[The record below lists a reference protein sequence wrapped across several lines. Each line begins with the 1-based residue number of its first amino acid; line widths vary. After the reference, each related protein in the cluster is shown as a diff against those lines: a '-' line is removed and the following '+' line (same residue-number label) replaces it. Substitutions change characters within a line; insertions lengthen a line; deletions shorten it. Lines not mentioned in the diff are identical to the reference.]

1 MIEKITYKDF
11 TYAIVVRSEYRSD
24 NIDFIN
30 DPSDILQVGYMSHK
44 KNHKIVPHRHK
55 DFKRNISGTQE
66 VLLIQEGKLKTIF
79 FDSENNE
86 VTSVILENG
95 DLILLLGGAHGFDV
109 LEDLSM
115 IEVKNGPYAGDQD
128 KTKFY

>member
-1 MIEKITYKDF
+1 MKAYALNKSKNLSWNNISKSYDNFFKKIIMIEKITYKDF

-55 DFKRNISGTQE
+55 D
-66 VLLIQEGKLKTIF
+66 LKKEYQWHPRSSF
-79 FDSENNE
+79 NSRR
-86 VTSVILENG
+86 
-95 DLILLLGGAHGFDV
+95 
-109 LEDLSM
+109 
-115 IEVKNGPYAGDQD
+115 
-128 KTKFY
+128 